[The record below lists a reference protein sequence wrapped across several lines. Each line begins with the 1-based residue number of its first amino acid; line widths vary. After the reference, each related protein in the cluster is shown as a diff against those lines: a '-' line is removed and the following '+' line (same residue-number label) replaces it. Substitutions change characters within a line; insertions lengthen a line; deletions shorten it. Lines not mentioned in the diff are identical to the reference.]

1 MAESKIIVRMSKS
14 TGIYNKSNKYEML
27 INNESKAELDYVNNR
42 QIFIG
47 ESGKNIIK
55 IKNENTSILK
65 EININYAQDITVT
78 INASVTYKLGLGII
92 IGIAITGLIIQII
105 IAKKVILPLVFI
117 PFISL
122 LFVKKE
128 NFLNSFEI
136 TIDKKDIRAKGSL
149 GLKSQQ

>member
-27 INNESKAELDYVNNR
+27 INNESKAELDYINNR

>member
-14 TGIYNKSNKYEML
+14 TGIYNKSNKYEIL

-42 QIFIG
+42 QIFIA
-47 ESGKNIIK
+47 ESGKNIIQ
-55 IKNENTSILK
+55 IKNENTTIVK
-65 EININYAQDITVT
+65 KINIKYAQDITVT

-92 IGIAITGLIIQII
+92 IGIAITGLIIQLI
-105 IAKKVILPLVFI
+105 IAKKVILPLIFI

-128 NFLNSFEI
+128 NFPNSFEI
-136 TIDKKDIRAKGSL
+136 TISK
-149 GLKSQQ
+149 